1 VRTLQLR
8 HSGLVLGRIVAG
20 GWQAGRDL
28 WVGIDDAE
36 SIAAFQAAL
45 DAGITTFDTAED
57 YGAGHSERMI
67 ARALGHRRHEIVIA
81 TKVSWDHL
89 RRDQIVAACERSLTN
104 LGTDVIDL
112 YQIHWPAGTFGSE
125 RVPLAESMEALVR
138 LRDAGK
144 IRAIGVSNFDLPQLR
159 QACALGPVDALQPA
173 YSLLWRHA
181 ERELLPFCRAEGIA
195 VLAYSPL
202 AQGLLTGKLG
212 PDHALAEGDNRR
224 DNLLFQPPLRARV
237 HAVVEAMRPWA
248 AARGITLAQLAL
260 AWVADQPG
268 TAAIAG
274 ARTPAQAR
282 ENAAAG
288 DVILEPELRARL
300 DALTQDVSEAVAP
313 NVAQNV
319 GPIMWSWST

>member
-1 VRTLQLR
+1 MLKLQ
-8 HSGLVLGRIVAG
+8 HSGLVLSRIIAG

-28 WVGIDDAE
+28 WVGIDDDE
-36 SIAAFQAAL
+36 SVAAL
-45 DAGITTFDTAED
+45 RAALAAGVTTFDTAED
-57 YGAGHSERMI
+57 YGGGHSERVL
-67 ARALGHRRHEIVIA
+67 ARALGPRRDEIVIA

-89 RRDQIVAACERSLTN
+89 RRDQIAQACERSLGN

-125 RVPLAESMEALVR
+125 RVPLEESMEALVR
-138 LRDAGK
+138 LREQGK
-144 IRAIGVSNFDLPQLR
+144 IRAIGVSNFDLAQLR
-159 QACALGPVDALQPA
+159 QACALGPVDSLQPP

-181 ERELLPFCRAEGIA
+181 ERELLPWCRAHGVA

-212 PDHALAEGDNRR
+212 PEHQLEEGDNRR
-224 DNLLFQPPLRARV
+224 DNRLFQPPLRARA
-237 HAVVEAMRPWA
+237 HAVVEAMRPLA

-260 AWVADQPG
+260 AWVAAEPG

-300 DALTQDVSEAVAP
+300 DALGPTMGWDL
-313 NVAQNV
+313 AQNDEPV
-319 GPIMWSWST
+319 MWTWPT

>member
-1 VRTLQLR
+1 MRTLALQ
-8 HSGLVLGRIVAG
+8 HSGLVLSRIVAG

-28 WVGIDDAE
+28 WVGIDDEE
-36 SIAAFQAAL
+36 SVAAL
-45 DAGITTFDTAED
+45 RAALEAGITTFDTAED
-57 YGAGHSERMI
+57 YGAGHSERVL
-67 ARALGHRRHEIVIA
+67 ARALGPRRDEIVIA

-89 RRDQIVAACERSLTN
+89 RRDQVVEACERSLRN

-125 RVPLAESMEALVR
+125 RVPLEETMEALVR
-138 LRDAGK
+138 LREQGK
-144 IRAIGVSNFDLPQLR
+144 IRAIGVSNFDLAQLR
-159 QACALGPVDALQPA
+159 QACALGPVDSLQPP

-181 ERELLPFCRAEGIA
+181 ERELLPWCRAHGVA

-202 AQGLLTGKLG
+202 AQGLLTGKIG
-212 PDHALAEGDNRR
+212 PEQPLEEGDNRR
-224 DNLLFQPPLRARV
+224 DNRLFQPPLRARA
-237 HAVVEAMRPWA
+237 HALVEAMRPLA
-248 AARGITLAQLAL
+248 ATRGITLAQLAL

-288 DVILEPELRARL
+288 TLLLEPELRAKL
-300 DALTQDVSEAVAP
+300 DALGPSMGWD
-313 NVAQNV
+313 VAQNDEPV
-319 GPIMWSWST
+319 MWTWST

>member
-1 VRTLQLR
+1 MRTLTLR
-8 HSGLVLGRIVAG
+8 HSGLVLSRIIAG

-36 SIAAFQAAL
+36 SIATFHAAL
-45 DAGITTFDTAED
+45 DSGITTFDTAED
-57 YGAGHSERMI
+57 YGGGHSERVL
-67 ARALGHRRHEIVIA
+67 ARALGHRRGEIVLA

-89 RRDQIVAACERSLTN
+89 RRDQIVEACDRSLRN

-138 LRDAGK
+138 LREAGK
-144 IRAIGVSNFDLPQLR
+144 IRAIGVSNFDSDQLR
-159 QACALGPVDALQPA
+159 EACALGPVDSLQPP

-181 ERELLPFCRAEGIA
+181 ERELLPLCRAHGVA

-212 PDHALAEGDNRR
+212 PDHRLEEGDNRR
-224 DNLLFQPPLRARV
+224 DNRLFQPPLRARA
-237 HAVVEAMRPWA
+237 HAVVEAMRPLA
-248 AARGITLAQLAL
+248 AARGITLGQLAL
-260 AWVADQPG
+260 AWVAGQPG
-268 TAAIAG
+268 TGAIAG
-274 ARTPAQAR
+274 ARTPAQVR

-288 DVILEPELRARL
+288 ELILEPELRARL
-300 DALTQDVSEAVAP
+300 DELGATLGPDL
-313 NVAQNV
+313 AQNDEPV
-319 GPIMWSWST
+319 MWTWST

>member
-1 VRTLQLR
+1 VQTLPLR
-8 HSGLVLGRIVAG
+8 HSGLLLSRIIAG

-36 SIAAFQAAL
+36 SIAAFGAAL

-57 YGAGHSERMI
+57 YGNGHSERVI
-67 ARALGHRRHEIVIA
+67 ARALGHRRREIVIA

-89 RRDQIVAACERSLTN
+89 RRDQIMEACERSLRN

-112 YQIHWPAGTFGSE
+112 YQIHWPAGSFGSE
-125 RVPLAESMEALVR
+125 RVPLEDSMEALGR
-138 LRDAGK
+138 LKSAGK

-159 QACALGPVDALQPA
+159 QACALGPVDTLQPP

-181 ERELLPFCRAEGIA
+181 EHELLPWCRAHGVA

-212 PDHALAEGDNRR
+212 ADLEPADGDNRR
-224 DNLLFQPPLRARV
+224 DNRLFQPPLRARAQ
-237 HAVVEAMRPWA
+237 AVVEAMRPLA
-248 AARGITLAQLAL
+248 TARGITLAQLAL
-260 AWVADQPG
+260 AWVAGQPD

-274 ARTPAQAR
+274 ARTPAQSR

-288 DVILEPELRARL
+288 AVILEPELRARL
-300 DALTQDVSEAVAP
+300 DELGP
-313 NVAQNV
+313 NLGLDLAQNDSPV
-319 GPIMWSWST
+319 MWTWST

>member
-1 VRTLQLR
+1 MQTLQLR
-8 HSGLVLGRIVAG
+8 HSALTLSRIICG

-28 WVGIDDAE
+28 WVGIDDDQ

-57 YGAGHSERMI
+57 YGGGHSERI
-67 ARALGHRRHEIVIA
+67 LARALGHRRDEIVIA

-89 RRDQIVAACERSLTN
+89 RRDQIVEACERSLRN

-125 RVPLAESMEALVR
+125 RVPLEESMEALGR

-144 IRAIGVSNFDLPQLR
+144 IRAIGCSNFDPTQLR
-159 QACALGPVDALQPA
+159 QACALGPVDTLQPP

-181 ERELLPFCRAEGIA
+181 ERELLPLCRARGVA

-212 PDHALAEGDNRR
+212 PHLELAEGDNRK
-224 DNLLFQPPLRARV
+224 DNRLFQPPLRDRA
-237 HAVVEAMRPWA
+237 HAMVEAMRPLA

-260 AWVADQPG
+260 AWVAGQPA

-274 ARTPAQAR
+274 ARTPAQSR
-282 ENAAAG
+282 EIAVAG
-288 DVILEPELRARL
+288 DVILEPELRSRL
-300 DALTQDVSEAVAP
+300 DELGASLGLDL
-313 NVAQNV
+313 AQNDTPV
-319 GPIMWSWST
+319 MWTWST

>member
-1 VRTLQLR
+1 VRTLELQ
-8 HSGLVLGRIVAG
+8 HSGLVLSRIITG

-28 WVGIDDAE
+28 WVGIDDDTSVATFE
-36 SIAAFQAAL
+36 AAL

-57 YGAGHSERMI
+57 YGGGHSERI
-67 ARALGHRRHEIVIA
+67 LARALGHRRDEIVLA

-89 RRDQIVAACERSLTN
+89 RRDQIVEACERSLRN

-138 LRDAGK
+138 LRDEGK
-144 IRAIGVSNFDLPQLR
+144 IRAIGVSNFDLAQLR
-159 QACALGPVDALQPA
+159 QACALGPVETLQPP

-181 ERELLPFCRAEGIA
+181 ERELLPFCRAHGIA

-212 PDHALAEGDNRR
+212 PDDVLAEGDNRR
-224 DNLLFQPPLRARV
+224 DNRLFQPPLRARA
-237 HAVVEAMRPWA
+237 HAVVEAMRPLA

-260 AWVADQPG
+260 AWVAEGPG
-268 TAAIAG
+268 TCAIAG

-288 DVILEPELRARL
+288 DVILEPALRARL
-300 DALTQDVSEAVAP
+300 DSLGHDVATDL
-313 NVAQNV
+313 AQNDTAV
-319 GPIMWSWST
+319 MWTWST

>member
-1 VRTLQLR
+1 MRTLPLQ
-8 HSGLVLGRIVAG
+8 HSGLVLSRILAG

-28 WVGIDDAE
+28 WVGIDDRE
-36 SIAAFQAAL
+36 TVAAFEAAL

-57 YGAGHSERMI
+57 YGAGHSERML
-67 ARALGHRRHEIVIA
+67 ARALGHRRHEIVLA

-89 RRDQIVAACERSLTN
+89 RAGQVVAACERSLRN

-112 YQIHWPAGTFGSE
+112 YQIHWPAGSFGSE
-125 RVPLAESMEALVR
+125 RVPLEETMDALVR

-159 QACALGPVDALQPA
+159 EACALGPVDTLQPP

-181 ERELLPFCRAEGIA
+181 ERELLPLCRAHGVA

-202 AQGLLTGKLG
+202 AQGLLTGKIDPERTLE
-212 PDHALAEGDNRR
+212 DGDNRR
-224 DNLLFQPPLRARV
+224 DNRLFQPPLRARA
-237 HAVVEAMRPWA
+237 HAVVEAMRPLA

-260 AWVADQPG
+260 AWVAGQPG

-274 ARTPAQAR
+274 ARTSAQVR
-282 ENAAAG
+282 ENAVAG
-288 DVILEPELRARL
+288 DLILEPEARSRL
-300 DALTQDVSEAVAP
+300 DALTPDL
-313 NVAQNV
+313 AQNDMNV
-319 GPIMWSWST
+319 MWTWST